1 MMQRNKSGE
10 GFKWLKRAAW
20 VISIILVIQLIYIT
34 ADGLNSY
41 QGNADVA
48 IILGNRVYENG
59 KLSSWLQTRV
69 DKAVELY
76 RDGKLKM
83 IYASGGGVVNEKN
96 GSQYPEGDAMRL
108 YLLKQGIPDSVIVA
122 DNEGQNTYLTAKDF
136 LQWNDQKKFGSA
148 IVVSQ
153 FYHIT
158 RSKYI
163 LRKLG
168 FENVYGASADRY
180 FWQDVPG
187 LLREVPAFYKYV
199 FFH

>member
-1 MMQRNKSGE
+1 MMQKNSKSK
-10 GFKWLKRAAW
+10 GFRWIKRAGW
-20 VISIILVIQLIYIT
+20 LFLVVLVIQLVYIT

-41 QGNADVA
+41 SGKADVA
-48 IILGNRVYENG
+48 IILGNRVYADAT
-59 KLSSWLQTRV
+59 LSTWLQTRV
-69 DKAVELY
+69 DKAAELY
-76 RDGKLKM
+76 QGGRVKM
-83 IYASGGGVVNEKN
+83 IYASGGGVVNGKD
-96 GSQYPEGDAMRL
+96 GSGYPEGSAMRL
-108 YLLKQGIPDSVIVA
+108 YLLKKGIPDSAIVA
-122 DNEGQNTYLTAKDF
+122 DNGGQNTYLTAKDF

-168 FENVYGASADRY
+168 FENVYGASADRD
-180 FWQDVPG
+180 FWQDIPG

-199 FFH
+199 FLH

>member
-1 MMQRNKSGE
+1 MQRNKNGKRL
-10 GFKWLKRAAW
+10 KWLKRAGW
-20 VISIILVIQLIYIT
+20 MVLIILIFQLIYIT

-41 QGNADVA
+41 DGNADVA

-59 KLSSWLQTRV
+59 KLSSWLQTHV

-76 RDGKLKM
+76 REGRVKM

-96 GSQYPEGDAMRL
+96 GSQYPEGSAMRL
-108 YLLKQGIPDSVIVA
+108 YLLKQGIPDSAIVA

-187 LLREVPAFYKYV
+187 LLREVPAFYKYL